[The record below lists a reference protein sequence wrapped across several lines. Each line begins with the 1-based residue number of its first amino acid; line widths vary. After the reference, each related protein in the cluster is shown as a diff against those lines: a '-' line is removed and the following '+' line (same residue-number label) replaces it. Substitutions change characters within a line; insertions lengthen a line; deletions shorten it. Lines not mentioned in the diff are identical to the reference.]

1 MSCNPG
7 DKIFIKT
14 ETMSHKFVKANFM
27 KMVFEMEK
35 RRSRW
40 KSNITMKSVVFNKDL
55 FLKNIIMNHEI
66 EHLNAT
72 DTISAK

>member
-1 MSCNPG
+1 M
-7 DKIFIKT
+7 
-14 ETMSHKFVKANFM
+14 
-27 KMVFEMEK
+27 
-35 RRSRW
+35 
-40 KSNITMKSVVFNKDL
+40 SNITMKSVVL